1 MNIAATGTTTAAN
14 QPAATTETTKPDA
27 LGQDAFLKILIAQLK
42 YQDPMEPQKDAEFI
56 GQMAQ
61 FSSLE
66 QLTQLNKTMTGYA
79 GEGGNAS
86 LAGSAHLLGT
96 EISWSANG
104 ESGTGIVQAV
114 TMKNGEVM
122 VELKDG
128 ETKIPLS
135 AIERIEQ
142 QNDNQNEQAA
152 EQA

>member
-1 MNIAATGTTTAAN
+1 MNISAAGVAAASQTTD
-14 QPAATTETTKPDA
+14 TTDKKETNS

-66 QLTQLNKTMTGYA
+66 QLTQLNKTMTNFA
-79 GEGGNAS
+79 GDGGNAS

-96 EISWSANG
+96 EVSWASG
-104 ESGTGIVQAV
+104 EDSGVGVVQAIS
-114 TMKNGEVM
+114 MKNGEIL
-122 VELKDG
+122 VELEDG
-128 ETKIPLS
+128 ATKIPLS

-142 QNDNQNEQAA
+142 QKSNENEQAA
-152 EQA
+152 L

>member
-1 MNIAATGTTTAAN
+1 MNITTATTAAN
-14 QPAATTETTKPDA
+14 QPAAAAEKTKPDS

-79 GEGGNAS
+79 GEGGSAS

-96 EISWSANG
+96 EVSWSANG
-104 ESGTGIVQAV
+104 QNGTGLVQAV
-114 TMKNGEVM
+114 TMKNGEIM
-122 VELKDG
+122 VELENQ

-142 QNDNQNEQAA
+142 QSENKNEQAA